1 MLLRDNG
8 RACTFGEPCS
18 TTDKQQHQERPQQ
31 TTKRGT
37 SGDTTDPVA
46 STAAIPP
53 KQRHP
58 PKPPRPTLPTPN
70 HKRYLLKAS
79 RRHHKRYPL
88 EAVNAIPPPHRGRQR
103 HPPKAANARPPPPP
117 HRSRQRSPLV
127 ATNPDPQPTN
137 GTPSPQS
144 RTLSPRRHQPCTTTN
159 KRQTQERPQKTT
171 KRWTIGSSGGG
182 DNDVSDCKTT
192 RQSTYT
198 SALVPPIRCCPA
210 EAATTMAPIR

>member
-18 TTDKQQHQERPQQ
+18 TTDKHQHQERPQQ
-31 TTKRGT
+31 TTKRCT

-58 PKPPRPTLPTPN
+58 PKPPRPMLPTPN

-88 EAVNAIPPPHRGRQR
+88 GAVNAIPPPHQGRQR

-127 ATNPDPQPTN
+127 ATNPAPQPTN
-137 GTPSPQS
+137 GRPKNAPKK
-144 RTLSPRRHQPCTTTN
+144 RR
-159 KRQTQERPQKTT
+159 
-171 KRWTIGSSGGG
+171 
-182 DNDVSDCKTT
+182 NDG
-192 RQSTYT
+192 Q
-198 SALVPPIRCCPA
+198 LGPA
-210 EAATTMAPIR
+210 AAATTMSAIARLRDNLLTQVLSSPRFVVDQRGRRQRWNRK